1 MELCMSNFVLP
12 GDRIAVTEEYEAG
25 KNACD
30 DGHIVR
36 STVIGENEIDK
47 KERLVNVKNYKFTS
61 IPEKDDIVIGTVEAV
76 MGSMMVILIKYINS
90 KPVKSQVECI
100 CATRSIRKRNVA
112 LVKDLVK
119 LKIIAHLNGAI
130 HATVQEPELGV
141 LFTKCRK
148 CGMDVKPLRDIIKCV
163 ECGWTDDRKLS
174 SDFLKTDFLKV
185 RE

>member
-1 MELCMSNFVLP
+1 MSNFVLP
-12 GDRIAVTEEYEAG
+12 GDKIAITEEYEAG

-36 STVIGENEIDK
+36 STVIGENQIDK
-47 KERLVNVKNYKFTS
+47 KDRLVHVKNHKSIS
-61 IPEKDDIVIGTVEAV
+61 IPEQGDIVIGTVEAV
-76 MGSMMVILIKYINS
+76 MGSMMAVLIKYINS
-90 KPVKSQVECI
+90 KPINIGVECI
-100 CATRSIRKRNVA
+100 YPTKNIRKRNVA
-112 LVKDLVK
+112 LVKDVVK
-119 LKIIAHLNGAI
+119 LKIVGHLNGTI
-130 HATVQEPELGV
+130 HATIQEPSLGV

-185 RE
+185 GE

>member
-1 MELCMSNFVLP
+1 MTNSVLP
-12 GDRIAVTEEYEAG
+12 GDRIAITEECGAG
-25 KNACD
+25 NNACD

-36 STVIGENEIDK
+36 ATVVGESEVDK
-47 KERLVNVKNYKFTS
+47 KEHLVNVKNHKSTS
-61 IPEKDDIVIGTVEAV
+61 IPEKGDVIIGTVEAV
-76 MGSMMVILIKYINS
+76 MGSMIAVLINYINS

-100 CATRSIRKRNVA
+100 CATRSLRKKNVA

-119 LKIIAHLNGAI
+119 LKIIGHLNGAI
-130 HATVQEPELGV
+130 HATMQDPELGV

>member
-1 MELCMSNFVLP
+1 MSNFVLP
-12 GDRIAVTEEYEAG
+12 GDKIAITEEYEAG
-25 KNACD
+25 NNACD

-47 KERLVNVKNYKFTS
+47 KERLAHVKKHKS
-61 IPEKDDIVIGTVEAV
+61 ISVPEEGDIVIGTVEAV
-76 MGSMMVILIKYINS
+76 MGSMIAVSIKYINS
-90 KPVKSQVECI
+90 NPVNSQLECI
-100 CATRSIRKRNVA
+100 CPTKSIRKRNVA

-119 LKIIAHLNGAI
+119 LKITGHLNGAI
-130 HATVQEPELGV
+130 HATIQDPSLGV

-148 CGMDVKPLRDIIKCV
+148 CGMDVKPLRDIVKCV

-185 RE
+185 GK

>member
-1 MELCMSNFVLP
+1 MTNSVLP
-12 GDRIAVTEEYEAG
+12 GDRIAITEECGAG
-25 KNACD
+25 NNACD

-36 STVIGENEIDK
+36 ATVVGESEVDK
-47 KERLVNVKNYKFTS
+47 KEHLVNVKNYKSTS
-61 IPEKDDIVIGTVEAV
+61 IPEKGDVIIGTVEAV
-76 MGSMMVILIKYINS
+76 MGSMIAVLINYINS

-100 CATRSIRKRNVA
+100 CATRSLRKKNVA

-119 LKIIAHLNGAI
+119 LKIIGHLNGAI
-130 HATVQEPELGV
+130 HATMQDPEFGV

-148 CGMDVKPLRDIIKCV
+148 CGSEVKPLRDIIKCI

-174 SDFLKTDFLKV
+174 NDFLKSDFIKM

>member
-1 MELCMSNFVLP
+1 MSNFVLP
-12 GDRIAVTEEYEAG
+12 GDKIAITEEYEAG

-47 KERLVNVKNYKFTS
+47 KERLVNVKNHKSTS
-61 IPEKDDIVIGTVEAV
+61 VPEEGDIVIGTVEAV
-76 MGSMMVILIKYINS
+76 MGSMMAVLIKYINS
-90 KPVKSQVECI
+90 KPVNSQVECI
-100 CATRSIRKRNVA
+100 CPTRNIRKRNVA

-119 LKIIAHLNGAI
+119 LKIVGHLNGAI
-130 HATVQEPELGV
+130 HATIQEPSLGV

-185 RE
+185 GK

>member
-1 MELCMSNFVLP
+1 MTNSVLP
-12 GDRIAVTEEYEAG
+12 GDRIAITEECGAG
-25 KNACD
+25 NNACD

-36 STVIGENEIDK
+36 ATVVGESEVDK
-47 KERLVNVKNYKFTS
+47 KEHLVNVKNHKSTS
-61 IPEKDDIVIGTVEAV
+61 IPEKGDVIIGTVEAV
-76 MGSMMVILIKYINS
+76 MGSMIAVLINYINS

-100 CATRSIRKRNVA
+100 CATRSIRKKNVA

-119 LKIIAHLNGAI
+119 LKIIGHLNGAI
-130 HATVQEPELGV
+130 HATMQDPELGV

-148 CGMDVKPLRDIIKCV
+148 CGMNVKPLRDIIKCV

>member
-1 MELCMSNFVLP
+1 MPNLVLP
-12 GDRIAVTEEYEAG
+12 GDRIAITEECGAG
-25 KNACD
+25 NNACD

-36 STVIGENEIDK
+36 ATVVGESEVDK
-47 KERLVNVKNYKFTS
+47 KEHLVNVKNYKSTS
-61 IPEKDDIVIGTVEAV
+61 IPEKGDVIIGTVEAV
-76 MGSMMVILIKYINS
+76 MGSMIAVLINYINS

-100 CATRSIRKRNVA
+100 CATRSIRKKNVA

-119 LKIIAHLNGAI
+119 LKIIGHLNGAI
-130 HATVQEPELGV
+130 HATMQDPELGV

>member
-1 MELCMSNFVLP
+1 MPNSVLP
-12 GDRIAVTEEYEAG
+12 GDRIAITEECGAG
-25 KNACD
+25 NNACD

-36 STVIGENEIDK
+36 ATVVGESEVDK
-47 KERLVNVKNYKFTS
+47 KEHLVNVKNHKSTS
-61 IPEKDDIVIGTVEAV
+61 IPEKGDVIIGTVEAV
-76 MGSMMVILIKYINS
+76 MGSMIAVLINYINS

-100 CATRSIRKRNVA
+100 CATRSIRKKNVA

-119 LKIIAHLNGAI
+119 LKIIGHLNGAI
-130 HATVQEPELGV
+130 HATMQDPELGV

-148 CGMDVKPLRDIIKCV
+148 CGMDVKPLRDIVKCV

-174 SDFLKTDFLKV
+174 SDFLNTDFFKE

>member
-1 MELCMSNFVLP
+1 MTNSVLP
-12 GDRIAVTEEYEAG
+12 GDRIAITEECGAG
-25 KNACD
+25 NNACD

-36 STVIGENEIDK
+36 ATVVGESEVDK
-47 KERLVNVKNYKFTS
+47 KEHLVNVKNYKSTS
-61 IPEKDDIVIGTVEAV
+61 IPEKGDVIIGTVEAV
-76 MGSMMVILIKYINS
+76 MGSMIAVLINYINS

-100 CATRSIRKRNVA
+100 CATRSIRKKNVA

-119 LKIIAHLNGAI
+119 LKIIGHLNGAI
-130 HATVQEPELGV
+130 HATMQDPELGV

-185 RE
+185 RK